1 MKRCVVVEDCIV
13 FTGTYEECIEYCVKG
28 GLVIESLTMGYEFL
42 HDVAIV

>member
-1 MKRCVVVEDCIV
+1 MKRSVVVENCIV
-13 FTGTYEECIEYCVKG
+13 FTGTYEECLEYCEKC